1 MITERSRNFIK
12 KTQVPDEPE
21 KELVE
26 INTEKIKNV
35 VNEEV
40 KEFETLS
47 EKLKG
52 KEKTVFDNII
62 KKCKENEIMF
72 EAKSRQIKEEL
83 DAKKITAEMK
93 KEGSTKAE
101 KTEFSNYMNY
111 IASITLGVIGVLMIL
126 SIGCVEWKLCT
137 MDSNP
142 YIQILESNFFMVLV
156 GTVVGPI
163 VSKYLKEKY
172 DIQIKAEQI
181 AMITQ
186 DAVKTV
192 SMYSKAANELRDDD
206 GKLPEEQKEK
216 LQNLALTSIKEN
228 FGDKKF
234 NELLTSLSGQA
245 FKKAID
251 YAVAQKYIESFPL
264 EQKQVEKIIKQSI
277 DAVPYIID
285 WKEKDP
291 KVKET
296 FIRGYVKG
304 LLQNTGTNGWAYNAL
319 EGVFD
324 AEVNK
329 RIAAAAIAD
338 VRGMIDK
345 KETDPMKKYSSII
358 VDSILEAGIK

>member
-1 MITERSRNFIK
+1 MITERSINLVTKIA
-12 KTQVPDEPE
+12 DPE
-21 KELVE
+21 DS
-26 INTEKIKNV
+26 EKIQISINERA
-35 VNEEV
+35 VNDVISEEI
-40 KEFETLS
+40 KEFS
-47 EKLKG
+47 EISNSLQG
-52 KEKTVFDNII
+52 KEKAVFDDII
-62 KKCKENEIMF
+62 KKCKENEIKF

-83 DAKKITAEMK
+83 ETKKTTANME
-93 KEGSTKAE
+93 EDGSKKAE
-101 KTEFSNYMNY
+101 KAKFSNYMNY
-111 IASITLGVIGVLMIL
+111 IAGTTLTVIGILMIL

-137 MDSNP
+137 VDSNP
-142 YIQILESNFFMVLV
+142 YIQILESNFLMVLV

-192 SMYSKAANELRDDD
+192 SMYSKAANELRNDD
-206 GKLPEEQKEK
+206 GKIPEEEKKK
-216 LQNLALTSIKEN
+216 LQDLALSSIKDN
-228 FGDKKF
+228 FGDDKYK
-234 NELLTSLSGQA
+234 ELLASLSGQA

-285 WKEKDP
+285 WKEIDP

-304 LLQNTGTNGWAYNAL
+304 LLQNTGANGWAYNAL

-329 RIAAAAIAD
+329 RIAAAAVAD
-338 VRGMIDK
+338 VKGMIK
-345 KETDPMKKYSSII
+345 KNENDAMKKYSSII
-358 VDSILEAGIK
+358 ADSILDAGIK